1 MKVVTADE
9 MREIDSRTIEEF
21 RIPGVVL
28 MENAGRG
35 AACAVEDYIADKD
48 INKVL
53 VVAGKGNNG
62 GDGFVLAR
70 HLVNGGLDCEICL
83 AGKESDVSGDARTN
97 MDVASA
103 MGITIHEMVEN
114 IASLEKAIHQS
125 DLIVDALFGTGL
137 NQPVKDFYR
146 GIIDAVNFS
155 ELPVISLD
163 IPSGLDSTT
172 GRPLGAAI
180 EADMTV
186 TFCLPKIGSIIY
198 PGADYVGELVLADI
212 GAPYELL
219 ENDDLKTSLIM
230 EEDMVDIL
238 LPREGDTHK
247 GTYGHLLIVAGSTGK
262 SGAAVMTA
270 RAAMRSGAGLV
281 TVAAPSGINSILE
294 MKLTE
299 VMTEPLS
306 GKDEAFLDS
315 SVIEGVMALLDRKAS
330 IIIGPGLSRREETGK
345 MVREVMSRL
354 KIPALLDADALWHLS
369 DEKDIIKKAA
379 SPLILTPHPGE
390 MAQLLGISSKEVQE
404 DRILVARKFA
414 THYNCYLVLKG
425 ARTLV
430 GTPDGEVFINQIG
443 NPGMATAGTGD
454 VLSGMIGSF
463 LGQGYSPLE
472 ACLAGVYLHGQAG
485 DLAANEK
492 GEAGLI
498 ATDIIEKIPEVINKI
513 TS

>member
-1 MKVVTADE
+1 
-9 MREIDSRTIEEF
+9 MREIDRRAIEEF

-53 VVAGKGNNG
+53 IVAGKGNNG

-83 AGKESDVSGDARTN
+83 AGEKTDVGGDARTN
-97 MDVASA
+97 MDVAAA
-103 MGITIHEMVEN
+103 MGIKIDEMVEN
-114 IASLEKAIHQS
+114 ITPLEKVIHQS
-125 DLIVDALFGTGL
+125 DLIIDALLGTGL

-186 TFCLPKIGSIIY
+186 TFCLPKVGTVIY

-219 ENDDLKTSLIM
+219 EDDDFKTSLIM

-238 LPREGDTHK
+238 LPRGGDTHK

-281 TVAAPSGINSILE
+281 TVAAPSGINIILE

-306 GKDEAFLDS
+306 GKDEGFLDS
-315 SVIEGVMALLDRKAS
+315 SAIEGVKALLDNKAS
-330 IIIGPGLSRREETGK
+330 IVIGPGLSRREETGRL
-345 MVREVMSRL
+345 VREVTRKL

-369 DEKDIIKKAA
+369 GEKNIIKEAA
-379 SPLILTPHPGE
+379 IPLILTPHPGE
-390 MAQLLGISSKEVQE
+390 MAHLLGISSKEVQE
-404 DRILVARKFA
+404 GRISVSRKFA
-414 THYNCYLVLKG
+414 TDYNCYLVLKG

-430 GTPDGEVFINQIG
+430 ATPEGEVFINRTG

-472 ACLAGVYLHGQAG
+472 ACLASVYLHGQAG
-485 DLAANEK
+485 DLAAKEK
-492 GEAGLI
+492 GEASLI